1 MMNLEKKKSIYKQLN
16 RPTKRLLSQKIR
28 NKMEHSSQNNLRGFF
43 TFFSVENLVEYN
55 VLSRVV
61 KEQKKILDFSRR
73 SMVCRSSLGKVEPMS
88 EKW

>member
-1 MMNLEKKKSIYKQLN
+1 
-16 RPTKRLLSQKIR
+16 
-28 NKMEHSSQNNLRGFF
+28 MEHSSQNNLRGFFF

-73 SMVCRSSLGKVEPMS
+73 SMVCRSTLGKVEPMS
-88 EKW
+88 EKWKPMELQL